1 MVELKIDDPG
11 LLNKKLAFSIKELTE
26 LMPVSRDT
34 VSREVKAGRLIVT
47 ILGRRQMF
55 LAENVRKWL
64 NSLPTSPYT
73 AK

>member
-1 MVELKIDDPG
+1 VVELKIDDPG